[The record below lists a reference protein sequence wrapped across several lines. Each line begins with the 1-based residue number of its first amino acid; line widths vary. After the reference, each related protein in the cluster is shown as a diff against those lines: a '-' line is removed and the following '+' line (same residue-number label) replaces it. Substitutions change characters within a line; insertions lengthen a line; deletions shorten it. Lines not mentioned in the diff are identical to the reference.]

1 MGILE
6 QIAEQLKETN
16 NNLLRQI
23 ETLNDKVS
31 LLEYEIKSGNFSN
44 HKGTKGLSLNFSD
57 DDTLNITFASKI
69 LGITQ
74 TELILLVKKDKI
86 NSIGRKKYIFLASE
100 LIRYKNGKEQ
110 TEKVILSQRNV
121 HKGTNNINGTNKKL
135 INNVISKKELQKLYA
150 KQAV

>member
-16 NNLLRQI
+16 NNLLKQI
-23 ETLNDKVS
+23 ETLNDKIGS
-31 LLEYEIKSGNFSN
+31 LEYEIKTSN
-44 HKGTKGLSLNFSD
+44 SFKNKHPKGLSLNFSE

-110 TEKVILSQRNV
+110 TEKVIVSQRNV
-121 HKGTNNINGTNKKL
+121 HKGTNNKNGTNKKL
-135 INNVISKKELQKLYA
+135 INSVISKKELQKLYA
-150 KQAV
+150 KQAF